1 MISCVVPFVYNG
13 SLCVCQQNYIF
24 NGQFCINLP
33 QQLDLIN
40 TSIVYFNVSINDIEL
55 QLDQLTQNIDNINN
69 KVQNIQAN
77 NSQLQLLNQTI
88 SDKIEANK
96 QFMLNNLAILD
107 QRILN
112 NSTQLYSAI
121 QANVSSLKTQI
132 NTSVQS
138 LNASVL
144 NLNQSLINSTSQL
157 NQSIQL
163 TNANLVGNMTLANN
177 SMNALFNQS
186 EMHIQGNISAVN
198 LQQQNN
204 LAILDQRILNNS
216 TQLYSAIQANVSS
229 LKTQINTSV
238 QSLNASVLNLNQS
251 LINSTSQLNQS
262 IQLTN
267 ANLVGNMTLANNSMN
282 ALFNQSEMH
291 IQGNI
296 SAVNLQQQNNLAIL
310 DQRILNN
317 STQLYSAIQANVS
330 SLKTQ
335 INTSVQS
342 LNASVLNLNQ
352 SLINSTSQLNQSIQ
366 LTNANL
372 VGNMTLANNSMNALF
387 NQSEMHIQGNISAV
401 NLQQQNNLAILD
413 QRILNNST
421 QLYSA
426 IQANVSSLKTQINTS
441 VQSLNASV
449 LNLNQS
455 LINSTSQLNQSIQ
468 LTNANL
474 VGNMTLANNS
484 MNALFNQSEMHIQGN
499 ISAVNLQQQ
508 NNLAILDQRI
518 LNNSTQLYSA
528 IQANV
533 SSLKTQINTSV
544 QSLNASVLNL
554 NQSLINSTSQL
565 NQSIQLTNANINQQF
580 ILFNQSLTL
589 KDQQITQLVSQ
600 LNYIQTIILNTNEQ
614 ELWFTCQQQL
624 YTFKTFDISTIT
636 HNVTG
641 SNTSSQSIFDQQI
654 VQNALINIQSFS
666 SNTTLFNQQN
676 VLLNIK
682 IQLNNIIFDTC
693 VLLSSSDSIQIN
705 QMSIISASSTNIFIN
720 SGKTLG
726 LIQNITTQ
734 SNITN
739 LQVNVQVSSNSQGAI
754 SLINT
759 LDGQV
764 DIKGYQILGTYFS
777 KSTIAMGI
785 RNVLKDSSVCFNYIQ
800 INPKQFTVGN
810 ETSLLI
816 SVING
821 GNIQMSHIS
830 ITIGNQLEEN
840 IFCDTTIT
848 TTSTNPMRYGGI
860 ITIMNN
866 SVSKIFDLS
875 INMFEKV
882 TTQFI
887 NKSGQLLGYVNSSKT
902 QLFMICISE
911 NIQSNS
917 NSTFYMFGVIGYHS
931 GGFQLNQLSAEY
943 IMNQGIYNVFGL
955 LGFVN
960 GTSANLINMLVSVQT
975 GQNKGVQAAAVASIL
990 GADTQYIQ
998 NISVYNSYI
1007 TAQSLV
1013 GLVASCIYQGNVQ
1026 QINVMSSY
1034 ICAASLNYSALA
1046 GSIFGETVDTIQL
1059 QTSIVNN
1066 ITVASYSTQTWAIS
1080 GGVIADTHENPTILK
1095 QVSVQESVLQASGPV
1110 TKAVS
1115 ASGLIAFLYN
1125 ATIQISNT
1133 HVKNMNMT
1141 VDSATNSIFCS
1152 GFLASISNT
1161 TITITSSKVQ
1171 TIQINIW
1178 GTQQFSGIILSNPGD
1193 NKFFPTSVFSE
1204 GYNTING
1211 NVILN
1216 CPLIT
1221 NQSQRGC

>member
-216 TQLYSAIQANVSS
+216 TQLYSAIYANVSS

-317 STQLYSAIQANVS
+317 STQLYSAIYANVS

-387 NQSEMHIQGNISAV
+387 NQSEMHIQGNIS
-401 NLQQQNNLAILD
+401 NLDNYIY
-413 QRILNNST
+413 RNNSN
-421 QLYSA
+421 L
-426 IQANVSSLKTQINTS
+426 
-441 VQSLNASV
+441 LNI
-449 LNLNQS
+449 
-455 LINSTSQLNQSIQ
+455 INSGFNNIDIFLSQI
-468 LTNANL
+468 
-474 VGNMTLANNS
+474 
-484 MNALFNQSEMHIQGN
+484 
-499 ISAVNLQQQ
+499 
-508 NNLAILDQRI
+508 
-518 LNNSTQLYSA
+518 
-528 IQANV
+528 
-533 SSLKTQINTSV
+533 
-544 QSLNASVLNL
+544 
-554 NQSLINSTSQL
+554 
-565 NQSIQLTNANINQQF
+565 
-580 ILFNQSLTL
+580 NQSLTL
-589 KDQQITQLVSQ
+589 KDQQISQLVSQ

-821 GNIQMSHIS
+821 GNVQMSHIS

-931 GGFQLNQLSAEY
+931 GDFQLNQLSAEY
-943 IMNQGIYNVFGL
+943 IMNYGIYSVFGL

-1026 QINVMSSY
+1026 QINVVSSY

-1211 NVILN
+1211 NVIQN

>member
-1 MISCVVPFVYNG
+1 
-13 SLCVCQQNYIF
+13 
-24 NGQFCINLP
+24 
-33 QQLDLIN
+33 
-40 TSIVYFNVSINDIEL
+40 
-55 QLDQLTQNIDNINN
+55 
-69 KVQNIQAN
+69 
-77 NSQLQLLNQTI
+77 
-88 SDKIEANK
+88 
-96 QFMLNNLAILD
+96 MLNNLAILD

-387 NQSEMHIQGNISAV
+387 NQSEMHIQGNIS
-401 NLQQQNNLAILD
+401 NLDNYIY
-413 QRILNNST
+413 RNNSN
-421 QLYSA
+421 L
-426 IQANVSSLKTQINTS
+426 
-441 VQSLNASV
+441 LNI
-449 LNLNQS
+449 
-455 LINSTSQLNQSIQ
+455 INSGFNNIDIFLSQI
-468 LTNANL
+468 
-474 VGNMTLANNS
+474 
-484 MNALFNQSEMHIQGN
+484 
-499 ISAVNLQQQ
+499 
-508 NNLAILDQRI
+508 
-518 LNNSTQLYSA
+518 
-528 IQANV
+528 
-533 SSLKTQINTSV
+533 
-544 QSLNASVLNL
+544 
-554 NQSLINSTSQL
+554 
-565 NQSIQLTNANINQQF
+565 
-580 ILFNQSLTL
+580 NQSLTL

-759 LDGQV
+759 LDGQM

-931 GGFQLNQLSAEY
+931 GDFQLNQLSAEY
-943 IMNQGIYNVFGL
+943 IMNYGIYSVFGL

-1026 QINVMSSY
+1026 QINVVSSY